1 MLAAEK
7 RPKKSD
13 ETRKANMLTI
23 RRKPETIR
31 RRPRPENTK
40 IRNKENPPII

>member
-23 RRKPETIR
+23 RRTRTQIIR
-31 RRPRPENTK
+31 RRPRQENTFK
-40 IRNKENPPII
+40 IRQ